1 MEVIDKWHNTIID
14 AQVLIPLT
22 LDVWVTV
29 EDNAQAR
36 VRLLGCASLWL
47 PMSSLSSLLQ
57 PTLNLIV
64 LIGRRAND
72 LLRCIQPE
80 LHLFSDE
87 WIVSSPLRVSL
98 CFVQALERHVRGT
111 KKCVHDHC

>member
-47 PMSSLSSLLQ
+47 PMSSVSSLLQ
-57 PTLNLIV
+57 PTLNMIV

-72 LLRCIQPE
+72 LLKCIQPE
-80 LHLFSDE
+80 LHFFSDE
-87 WIVSSPLRVSL
+87 LVEGVADGASNSVLDRFI
-98 CFVQALERHVRGT
+98 RHLMDV
-111 KKCVHDHC
+111 C